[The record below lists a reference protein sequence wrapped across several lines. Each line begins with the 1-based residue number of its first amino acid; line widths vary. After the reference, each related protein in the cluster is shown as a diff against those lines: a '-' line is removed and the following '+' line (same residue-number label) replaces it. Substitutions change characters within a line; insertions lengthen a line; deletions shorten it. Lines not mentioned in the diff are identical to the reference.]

1 MMHPGRLVALALL
14 GLLPALLAGA
24 VLASGDDG
32 APPERAVARSSEA
45 TGNLRSLL
53 PTFLRN
59 LLGMESVEP
68 VPATEGSAAA
78 TGAPERRPSLLS
90 LVEPLWID
98 LTPAQQKALAPFAPE
113 WNTWSAAEKKSWVS
127 LADRLGKMTAER
139 RKMAENRIVEWANL
153 TPAQRQM
160 ARENYRLAKE
170 RSAQERVL
178 EWRNYQSLTEEQ
190 QNILRRAGR
199 TSNTAAGHAGS
210 PSGLAREASQPLP
223 RVERPV
229 DSYQIYPAR
238 GAPLRP

>member
-1 MMHPGRLVALALL
+1 MIHAGRLLALTL
-14 GLLPALLAGA
+14 VLLIPALLPAPSQ
-24 VLASGDDG
+24 ASGEDG
-32 APPERAVARSSEA
+32 APPESTSTRSEIASD
-45 TGNLRSLL
+45 LRSLL
-53 PTFLRN
+53 PPFLRN
-59 LLGMESVEP
+59 LLGMEAVETAGGSEE
-68 VPATEGSAAA
+68 ATSGGAA
-78 TGAPERRPSLLS
+78 ERRASLLP

-98 LTPAQQKALAPFAPE
+98 LTAAQQGALAPFAPE

-127 LADRLGKMTAER
+127 LADRLGKMTPER

-170 RSAQERVL
+170 RSAQERVV

-190 QNILRRAGR
+190 QEVLRRAGR

-223 RVERPV
+223 RVERPA
-229 DSYQIYPAR
+229 DAFQIYPAR
-238 GAPLRP
+238 GTALRP